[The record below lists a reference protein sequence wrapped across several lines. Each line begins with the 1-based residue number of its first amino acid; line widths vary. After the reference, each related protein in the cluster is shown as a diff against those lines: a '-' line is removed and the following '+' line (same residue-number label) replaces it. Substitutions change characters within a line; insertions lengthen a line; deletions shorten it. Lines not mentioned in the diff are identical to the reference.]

1 MIYVFVLFHILISK
15 WSQTNLVRRCHK
27 PNELTKLHTY
37 FYKLANKYDV
47 ALIWKVLQQNKT
59 NLVGKALSKG
69 PGLITVQP

>member
-1 MIYVFVLFHILISK
+1 MC
-15 WSQTNLVRRCHK
+15 RK
-27 PNELTKLHTY
+27 PNELTQLHTY